1 MNVLPLELK
10 RKGVTGT
17 EISDSMG
24 KKAKP
29 EPVIGTPKSML
40 NEFAQKNKKSLPT
53 YGAIATAGGFLAT
66 VTFDGQEYQGENN
79 IKYLHSV
86 VHKVLSGE
94 TDPGWQ
100 NFPDLL
106 TETHSWKSCIIYL

>member
-66 VTFDGQEYQGENN
+66 VTFDGQEYQGGNYN
-79 IKYLHSV
+79 KYLHSV
-86 VHKVLSGE
+86 SSQFFGLENENFQFCLGE
-94 TDPGWQ
+94 GRGTDPGW
-100 NFPDLL
+100 
-106 TETHSWKSCIIYL
+106 H